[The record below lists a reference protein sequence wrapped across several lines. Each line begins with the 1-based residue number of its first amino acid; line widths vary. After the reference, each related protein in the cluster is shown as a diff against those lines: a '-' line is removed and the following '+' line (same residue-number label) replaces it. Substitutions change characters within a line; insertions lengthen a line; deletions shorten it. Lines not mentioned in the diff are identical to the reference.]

1 MREMA
6 PKIRWL
12 TLKLIGC
19 STTVVV
25 TGVEGVGMNSGELL
39 RARTA
44 RFASL
49 RASLD
54 AWFLPKDVEDKSV
67 FPDHAMVQG
76 VASIDGGLGELRRG
90 LVVN

>member
-1 MREMA
+1 MREIA
-6 PKIRWL
+6 PKMRWL
-12 TLKLIGC
+12 TLKLIAC
-19 STTVVV
+19 STTTMVI
-25 TGVEGVGMNSGELL
+25 GVEGIGMNSGKLL

-67 FPDHAMVQG
+67 LPDHAMVQG
-76 VASIDGGLGELRRG
+76 WPQSMAVLENSSEVLQ
-90 LVVN
+90 

>member
-6 PKIRWL
+6 PKMRWL

-19 STTVVV
+19 STTAVV
-25 TGVEGVGMNSGELL
+25 TRVEGVGMNSGKLL
-39 RARTA
+39 LARTA

-54 AWFLPKDVEDKSV
+54 VWFLPKDVEDKSV
-67 FPDHAMVQG
+67 LLDHDMVQG
-76 VASIDGGLGELRRG
+76 VASIDRGLGELR
-90 LVVN
+90 